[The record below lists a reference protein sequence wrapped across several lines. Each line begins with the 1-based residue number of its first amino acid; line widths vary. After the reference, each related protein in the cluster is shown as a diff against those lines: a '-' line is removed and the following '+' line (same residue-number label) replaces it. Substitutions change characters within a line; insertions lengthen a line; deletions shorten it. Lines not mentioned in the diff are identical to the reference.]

1 MMNQRDLDKQIL
13 AAAWDDSPL
22 APDAERMLDARLGAD
37 DLRLVSHAVAQLEQD
52 ELSLAWRS
60 ALNERL
66 LELQPVKRKSWWAV
80 AWRPALATGLAASVL
95 TVALFRS
102 GPAPSSHAESLENE
116 LIRIHLD
123 SAAALDLAGTG
134 LVPHEVASAR
144 PAPVEEELDWSS
156 VDLDLL

>member
-1 MMNQRDLDKQIL
+1 MKNQRDLDTTIL
-13 AAAWDDSPL
+13 AAAWDETPL
-22 APDAERMLDARLGAD
+22 TPEVERMLDAQLVRGD
-37 DLRLVSHAVAQLEQD
+37 QRLVAQAVGQLEED

-66 LELQPVKRKSWWAV
+66 LELQPTKRKPWWAA
-80 AWRPALATGLAASVL
+80 AWRSVLATGLAASVL
-95 TVALFRS
+95 SVALLRA
-102 GPAPSSHAESLENE
+102 GPASPGHAESLENE

-144 PAPVEEELDWSS
+144 PAPIEEELHWSA